1 MPAQPP
7 QDDPARIAARQQSAE
22 RLAAGQLPLESMAR
36 LADLSSSGTYT
47 SDLSVAEHNAIH
59 AVGFRPVGQVM
70 GASVFNIAYSGAWRC
85 GYVSTYT
92 GYGTPAGWSPG
103 GATPLEMVP
112 LSNALDALRHQAI
125 SRMLAE
131 CTALGGDGVV
141 GVTVRFG
148 RFAQQPYAIE
158 LELIGTAVR
167 AVGNVRPRQPFGS
180 DLSGEDFAKLV
191 MHGWVPCGLLLVAT
205 SWIRH
210 DDWVTR
216 GQESRLTSSN
226 VEITGH
232 SELVNAGRHAVR
244 QRLATDAAR
253 MGADGVVVANMTM
266 NLHEKECSNGGGLDH
281 VVEVS
286 AMGTA
291 IAHFRSQ
298 RPTTPQHRSPA
309 VLPLR
314 PLSRSP
320 VPSGLQGP
328 RSQGPGAR
336 A

>member
-1 MPAQPP
+1 
-7 QDDPARIAARQQSAE
+7 
-22 RLAAGQLPLESMAR
+22 MAR

-59 AVGFRPVGQVM
+59 SVGFRPVGQVM
-70 GASVFNIAYSGAWRC
+70 GASVFNISYSGSWRC
-85 GYVSTYT
+85 GYMPTYG
-92 GYGTPAGWSPG
+92 GYGYRGGYGMQQVGWNPG
-103 GATPLEMVP
+103 GVTPLEMAP
-112 LSNALDALRHQAI
+112 LSDALDTLRHQAL

-158 LELIGTAVR
+158 LELIGTAV
-167 AVGNVRPRQPFGS
+167 AATGDVRSPQPFGS

-210 DDWVTR
+210 DDWLTR
-216 GQESRLTSSN
+216 SQESQLTTSN

-232 SELVNAGRHAVR
+232 SELIHAGRHAVR
-244 QRLATDAAR
+244 QRLATDASR

-266 NLHEKECSNGGGLDH
+266 NLHEKECSNGGGQDH

-291 IAHFRSQ
+291 IARFTSQ
-298 RPTTPQHRSPA
+298 RRAARQHRSPA

-314 PLSRSP
+314 PFSHSRSP
-320 VPSGLQGP
+320 GQTGPQRGP
-328 RSQGPGAR
+328 RPQAAGR
-336 A
+336 